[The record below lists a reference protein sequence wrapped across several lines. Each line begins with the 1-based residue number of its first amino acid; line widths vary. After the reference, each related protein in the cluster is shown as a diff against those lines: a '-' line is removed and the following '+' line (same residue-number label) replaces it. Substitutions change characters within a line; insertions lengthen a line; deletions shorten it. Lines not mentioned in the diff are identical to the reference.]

1 MVIDEPNNNYIKERE
16 NMKNVVPIHEKY
28 MLSVEEASQYFHLGQ
43 NTLRRIV
50 SENAGANWLFYNGK
64 RLLIKREL
72 FERVL
77 DEIDTI

>member
-1 MVIDEPNNNYIKERE
+1 
-16 NMKNVVPIHEKY
+16 MKNVVPIHEKY
-28 MLSVEEASQYFHLGQ
+28 MLSIEEASQYFHIGE
-43 NTLRRIV
+43 NKLRKIV